1 MTSSATSLE
10 TGLDSGYKPATQ
22 FVRLK
27 NDRLIALRVACFED
41 GSAIQQF
48 VRGLS
53 LRSRRNRF
61 FSAMRELPNELIED
75 LRSHTSGKLSLIGET
90 LEGPKSRIVAMA
102 QYAVYEPIV
111 AELAVV
117 VDDAWQRQGLGLDML
132 GRLAEHAARAG
143 LSALTGFVLPDNGPM
158 LKLLARW
165 DCEIVSSGDP
175 YMMRFVKQ
183 FDVRQQNLA
192 RALQA
197 QM

>member
-1 MTSSATSLE
+1 MTSSQASLE
-10 TGLDSGYKPATQ
+10 TGLASGYKPATE

-27 NDRLIALRVACFED
+27 NDRLISLRVACFED

-61 FSAMRELPNELIED
+61 FSAMRELPQEQLDE
-75 LRSHTSGKLSLIGET
+75 LRSDTPGKLFLVGET
-90 LEGPKSRIVAMA
+90 LEDQKSRIVAMA
-102 QYAVYEPIV
+102 QYAVYEPVV

-117 VDDAWQRQGLGLDML
+117 VDDAWQRQGLGFDML
-132 GRLAEHAARAG
+132 GRLAGHAARAG
-143 LSALTGFVLPDNGPM
+143 LSALTGFVLADNGPM
-158 LKLLARW
+158 LKLLSRW

-175 YMMRFVKQ
+175 YMIGFVKQ
-183 FDVRQQNLA
+183 FDVRQQTLA

-197 QM
+197 